1 MFGLFDSA
9 VCAILSAGRNSGTT
23 PHRPD
28 VIPETGSGRV
38 LQTNPPGLPNL
49 IDLVEQ
55 HQAIA
60 VQPRLI
66 SHMLATR
73 HRLVPAAPV
82 PLTPEGREPPLG
94 PYRLKRDRPRES
106 PQDPRSEAQPRWR
119 PPARRPLPTP
129 RSPSPGP
136 PVRRRRATTTVDS
149 EEAGA
154 SGEDRDTQPN
164 ARTSQ
169 RHDTGQYRDTRWV
182 FLASSAPVSKVAP
195 WSPHTIPMIGKR

>member
-9 VCAILSAGRNSGTT
+9 VCAILSAGWDSGTA

-60 VQPRLI
+60 LQPRLI

-106 PQDPRSEAQPRWR
+106 PQDPRS
-119 PPARRPLPTP
+119 
-129 RSPSPGP
+129 RSPAPLTSPSSTSSADASFTFT
-136 PVRRRRATTTVDS
+136 R
-149 EEAGA
+149 A
-154 SGEDRDTQPN
+154 SGTTPTSHDDR
-164 ARTSQ
+164 RQ
-169 RHDTGQYRDTRWV
+169 RRGGGIRRGPRHPTKCPDITETGHR
-182 FLASSAPVSKVAP
+182 PVPRHALGVP
-195 WSPHTIPMIGKR
+195 CLLRPG